1 MNNIEE
7 FREIYIEFEDI
18 TRNKFNKKL
27 TMDQCLKEL
36 KKQRRNPYLR
46 EESFIDFC
54 KALRN
59 INFHEKNDNY
69 YFITDDTINR
79 LKRILDEVKH
89 PFLVYDKA
97 TKNIYS
103 NTLNDN
109 VLSAMKEMNKES
121 YTHIPIYDNDNRTLV
136 GVFSENSLFQYVMED
151 NIINVD
157 ETTTFNDIKK
167 CIDLNLSKEVV
178 KFVSRRKL
186 YDDVVNDFIEE
197 FKNKNKLSCVMV
209 TENGKSNEKVLGIIT
224 AWDIIGR

>member
-178 KFVSRRKL
+178 KFVSRRQI